1 MKAKHTFS
9 LISCP
14 WIWVTTKD
22 FKTEYVGLKTLFE
35 NAEDYIEITSE
46 SELITW
52 CIHTLILAIVFTS
65 CNRDEY
71 LYEMNTNTFDYKKVK
86 PFILAYLADNADK
99 FDLYDKTHPFLQ
111 LPKNNENF
119 MALPKKERLVKVH
132 SIEELNIFDMSDNKQ
147 NKWSSD
153 KPSQNDIDAW
163 IARHFITFR
172 LIHCNVNKQF
182 PDIKEHFFSC
192 LRDETSTYIPC
203 FYKGYSLAETIKLNF
218 INTWYDPDDEDTR
231 VRITPDWDCDYSDF
245 DKEKAFNEIEEN
257 KKQSKENKEKSIK
270 QITTQIPDYDIA
282 RFYTYSNVLI
292 NIDRDNLSFMVIYNH
307 PLDKSIFNY
316 KDINLLMNDK
326 PVMHVIKE
334 SWTVYSL
341 KWMESLCLNRNF
353 LNSIKGIITLPKI
366 VMPQHRTSIKSVR
379 HRKLMCESILQY
391 LNKRTKGANSKEID
405 SFIKTISDFKFSEHI
420 SIYGEWM
427 RKFIYAEKLAD
438 RDKKVREKCEENIN
452 FLVELFSQ
460 DVEND
465 INNYFYNSIIGDR
478 ETIKDNHR
486 ISDNNISKE
495 DFYKQCIRKI
505 YNRCEKEKL
514 NLIEKSKN
522 PYKLFDITPV
532 YNTQE
537 KKNHFCFVKEKSM
550 RKNEEKYSTKDAFKL
565 FKLRSNAALNGGF
578 TDTLL
583 MKKYRKREN
592 LSIIDFS
599 NENISMNYAHN
610 KECIDNGVRDAL
622 YLWAIYQRNIW
633 RRNPSR
639 FADTFD
645 NNKNNTPR
653 VCGDDP
659 KSEEYFAYKH
669 SLGHLLHL
677 EYVMDNKEKK
687 NDEKNENL
695 IKKYEKKAKNFEN
708 LLSFFAHLLDK
719 TECNISINF
728 GKLACLFAEYYENS
742 DINKLCQDIRD
753 GFEISC
759 LKYHNKKQKQLA

>member
-218 INTWYDPDDEDTR
+218 INTWYDPYDEDTR